1 MSSVRSLL
9 RVRRGLRFCPADLVG
24 PAKTGRT
31 GPGRPRL
38 VAALLAT
45 GLLLTGCVGVEDT
58 ADNAGS
64 APGGPKASGAD
75 SGAGRADSGGP
86 DSGGP
91 RSGGADSGGGRSG
104 KPVLEAQTVEPEEI
118 PGLGPATRAKIS
130 DETTQAVVVTGAGRD
145 SDRSTV
151 VIHER
156 DPVTG
161 WQRASDAWPAHN
173 AVRGWTDDHV
183 QGDLRSP
190 IGVFGLTD
198 AGGKLPDPGSRL
210 PYDRGPAFEAT
221 GDGVEGEPL
230 EGSFDYVVAINYN
243 RMAGTSPL
251 DWTRPLGEEK
261 GGGIWLHVDHGGPT
275 QGCVSLPRRDMKELL
290 RALDPRKR
298 PVVVMGDADSLSR

>member
-9 RVRRGLRFCPADLVG
+9 PVRRGPR
-24 PAKTGRT
+24 
-31 GPGRPRL
+31 RPRL

-45 GLLLTGCVGVEDT
+45 GLLLTGCAGAEDT

-64 APGGPKASGAD
+64 APGGPKARGASGGPKASGAD
-75 SGAGRADSGGP
+75 SGAGRADSGAGRAASGGA

-130 DETTQAVVVTGAGRD
+130 DETTQAVVVTGSGRE

-151 VIHER
+151 VVHER

-161 WQRASDAWPAHN
+161 WQPASDVWPAHN

-198 AGGKLPDPGSRL
+198 AGGKLPDPGSKL
-210 PYDRGPAFEAT
+210 PYDRGSAFEAT

-251 DWTRPLGEEK
+251 DWTRPLGDEK
-261 GGGIWLHVDHGGPT
+261 GGGIWLHVDHDGPT
-275 QGCVSLPRRDMKELL
+275 QGCVSLPRRQMKELL

>member
-1 MSSVRSLL
+1 MSSVRSL
-9 RVRRGLRFCPADLVG
+9 RPARRGLR
-24 PAKTGRT
+24 
-31 GPGRPRL
+31 RPPV

-45 GLLLTGCVGVEDT
+45 GLLLTGCAGVEDT

-75 SGAGRADSGGP
+75 SGPGRADSGPGRADSGPGRADSSAGRADSGTRRA
-86 DSGGP
+86 D
-91 RSGGADSGGGRSG
+91 SGGADSGGDSTG

-130 DETTQAVVVTGAGRD
+130 DETTQAVVVTGSGRE

-151 VIHER
+151 VVHER

-161 WQRASDAWPAHN
+161 WQPASDVWPAHN

-198 AGGKLPDPGSRL
+198 AGGKLPDPGSKL
-210 PYDRGPAFEAT
+210 PYDRGSAFEAT

-243 RMAGTSPL
+243 RMGKHLAPRL
-251 DWTRPLGEEK
+251 DPPARRREGRRHLAPCG
-261 GGGIWLHVDHGGPT
+261 
-275 QGCVSLPRRDMKELL
+275 PRRPHPGLCL
-290 RALDPRKR
+290 AAAVGR
-298 PVVVMGDADSLSR
+298 